1 LPGQVLVVL
10 DNGDIFSGL
19 NEARAALRI
28 EKAKYSELLRG
39 ARTEELE
46 VDEVKVTN
54 AERALK
60 VSEVSLLNSIR
71 DAYTKADD
79 VIHNKS
85 DQFFDNPTSSNPQL
99 KIYIIDKG
107 LELKLENNRPKI
119 ESLLSDWNSDIAK
132 LEIGQNLELLTSETK
147 TNLSGI
153 QSFVENIAQAV
164 NSLTSNSSLSQT
176 TIDSYKSDVSTARTN
191 INTALVKV
199 LSDDDTVSSKKSA
212 LLLAQKEL
220 DLLKAPPTEEEL
232 AKEEAAREEAEAH
245 VANLE
250 AQYEK
255 TLIRSPLRGIIS
267 KLELSA
273 GEFASAGSSIIS
285 VLSASRFEIE
295 THIPEADIASV
306 ATGNL
311 ARITLDAYGND
322 VVFSGKV
329 TEIEP
334 AETIIDGVSTYKTT
348 LQFDEEDTRVR
359 SGMTANI
366 DISAAAKEG
375 VIAIPQRAVIRKD
388 DKLFVRVLES
398 GVMREAL
405 VEVGLRGSDG
415 FIEIT
420 KGINEGD
427 EVVVYLP
434 Q

>member
-1 LPGQVLVVL
+1 MPGQVLVVL